1 MLCKE
6 QREIAQH
13 LLTGW
18 KMLASSE
25 YLVRHNKALTVM
37 AVVWAKEQNLFDQN
51 LKWYQENWN
60 REHVLKNPP
69 TKLVWDFEL
78 NYGKRQHLVG
88 QI

>member
-1 MLCKE
+1 
-6 QREIAQH
+6 
-13 LLTGW
+13 
-18 KMLASSE
+18 
-25 YLVRHNKALTVM
+25 M